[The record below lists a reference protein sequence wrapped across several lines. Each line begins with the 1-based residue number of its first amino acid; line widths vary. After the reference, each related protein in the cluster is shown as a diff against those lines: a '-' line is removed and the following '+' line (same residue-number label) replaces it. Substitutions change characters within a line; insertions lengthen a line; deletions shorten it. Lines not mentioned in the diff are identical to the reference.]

1 MSDADTVLQI
11 APLPPRILIPEDA
24 EGPDLAFFRFVAAQ
38 FDRHDELE
46 HERRHDEAER
56 RVVYEAERREQNAKI
71 DEIAK
76 SVGQVAEVCAAL
88 THKLAQVDSRLATV
102 EGLMLALRAR
112 FDVIATTVQA
122 QGADLHELRLRLDAL
137 EAEMG
142 EVKRRLDAYAPT
154 SRPPATDPSACI
166 DPLEPGGES

>member
-1 MSDADTVLQI
+1 MSDADEVLRI
-11 APLPPRILIPEDA
+11 APLPAAIPIPEDA
-24 EGPDLAFFRFVAAQ
+24 EGTELRFFRFVQAQ

-46 HERRHDEAER
+46 RERRHAEAER
-56 RVVYEAERREQNAKI
+56 RVVYEAERREQAEQI
-71 DEIAK
+71 ERLTK
-76 SVGQVAEVCAAL
+76 SVAQVAAVCSAL
-88 THKLAQVDSRLATV
+88 SHKLAQVDSRLATV

-112 FDVIATTVQA
+112 FDAIATTVQA

-154 SRPPATDPSACI
+154 SRPPATDPSACV

>member
-1 MSDADTVLQI
+1 MSDADAVLHI
-11 APLPPRILIPEDA
+11 APLPPAVAIPDDA
-24 EGPDLAFFRFVAAQ
+24 EASEARFMRFVLSVDARR
-38 FDRHDELE
+38 DDIER
-46 HERRHDEAER
+46 ERRHAEAVR
-56 RVVYEAERREQNAKI
+56 RVQYEAERREQAEQI
-71 DEIAK
+71 DRVAK
-76 SVGQVAEVCAAL
+76 SVAQVADVCSAL

-112 FDVIATTVQA
+112 FDAIALTVQD

-137 EAEMG
+137 EAEVG

-154 SRPPATDPSACI
+154 SRPPATDPSACV